1 MALNYNLNDKW
12 ILWYHNPYDC
22 NWNNDSYSNIY
33 EIDTVNTYWKL
44 YYSMEIHLPDINE
57 AMYFIMKKNK
67 NGDIIWPNWED
78 KYNIDGGFWSFKVNS
93 KDTKEAWK
101 YLTLH
106 LLSDNICRD
115 KSDSDKING
124 ISISPKK
131 CFSIIK
137 IWNNNAI
144 DNDISILNDNIPFL
158 NLDEVVYKNHNTNI
172 ENDLKK
178 KK

>member
-1 MALNYNLNDKW
+1 MSVEYKLYNQW

-22 NWNNDSYSNIY
+22 NWTNNSYSNLFK
-33 EIDTVNTYWKL
+33 IDSINNYWKL
-44 YYSMEIHLPDINE
+44 YYSMESHLPDIND
-57 AMYFIMKKNK
+57 AMYFIMKKK
-67 NGDIIWPNWED
+67 EDDIIWPNWED
-78 KYNIDGGFWSFKVNS
+78 KHNINGGFWSFKVNS

-101 YLTLH
+101 YLTLY
-106 LLSDNICRD
+106 LLSNNLCINKEDNN
-115 KSDSDKING
+115 SING

-137 IWNNNAI
+137 IWNNDANK
-144 DNDISILNDNIPFL
+144 DNVNILNSNIPYL
-158 NLDEVVYKNHNTNI
+158 LLDEVVYKSHNINI